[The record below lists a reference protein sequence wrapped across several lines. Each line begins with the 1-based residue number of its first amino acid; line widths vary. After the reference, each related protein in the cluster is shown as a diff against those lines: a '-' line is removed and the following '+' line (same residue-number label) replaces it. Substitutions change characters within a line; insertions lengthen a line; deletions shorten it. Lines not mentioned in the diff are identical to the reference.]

1 MNENNETD
9 TKEKE
14 RLLHNALI
22 YMKIYD
28 SLIERAIPRGLEK
41 DKNSIELTEIH
52 HIVPKCLGGTD
63 DKFNLVQLTTREHVI
78 AHMLLQRM
86 YPENEGLSCAI
97 TLMFSSKGNGTKYVS
112 TKTVSIFREETR
124 KLLSEKRK
132 GRKLSEETKRKIG
145 LAHLGNKY
153 SLGHICSEETKEKL
167 RVAST
172 GKKHTEEAKRKI
184 SESNKGN
191 KYCLGRIVSEETRE
205 KLRKSALTKEAIERV
220 KKVHIGKIVSGETR
234 EKQRKAALGNKKRLG
249 KGHTEET
256 KQKLREANL
265 GKNSPKAISIID
277 NRVIPSVIYWTKT
290 DFIKQNKISL
300 SKLNKLL
307 KDPNSG
313 IELYN
318 KIN

>member
-1 MNENNETD
+1 M
-9 TKEKE
+9 
-14 RLLHNALI
+14 
-22 YMKIYD
+22 
-28 SLIERAIPRGLEK
+28 
-41 DKNSIELTEIH
+41 
-52 HIVPKCLGGTD
+52 
-63 DKFNLVQLTTREHVI
+63 
-78 AHMLLQRM
+78 
-86 YPENEGLSCAI
+86 
-97 TLMFSSKGNGTKYVS
+97 
-112 TKTVSIFREETR
+112 
-124 KLLSEKRK
+124 
-132 GRKLSEETKRKIG
+132 
-145 LAHLGNKY
+145 
-153 SLGHICSEETKEKL
+153 GHICSEETREKL

-205 KLRKSALTKEAIERV
+205 KLRKAALTKEAIERV
-220 KKVHIGKIVSGETR
+220 KKVHIGKIVSEETK

-249 KGHTEET
+249 KGHTKET

-265 GKNSPKAISIID
+265 GKNSPKAIAIID
-277 NRVIPSVIYWTKT
+277 NRVIPSIIYWTKT